1 MIPATARLRPLRL
14 TAALLAV
21 ALVLGVS
28 AGCTAGPP
36 GPHASSP
43 AQGSTSA
50 SNAAGGASGTATAQ
64 PPVTQGP
71 SPTTLAGFY
80 AQRLT
85 WVPCDNGFQCA
96 RLWVPFDYAH
106 PGAGPAF
113 SLPVIK
119 LPAAQPAQRIGP
131 LVINPG
137 GPGGSGLQY
146 ALAARSGEFT
156 SAVRD
161 RFDIV
166 GFDPRGVGGSQPSL
180 RCMTSRQLDAYFA
193 VNEAPATPAQLS
205 AAESASQAYAQ
216 ACTRNA
222 RALLPYLGSAAA
234 ARDMDVLRAA
244 LGQSRLT
251 FLGKSY
257 GTVLGASYVQQFP
270 QRVRAFVLDGAV
282 APQATGLD
290 LDIAQAQGFTVA
302 FGQFVTWCASQRGCP
317 LPGTLPQA
325 TQQVSALLARG
336 NTHPLASELPGG
348 QPANGAMML
357 LGIAAAL
364 YSKSTWTI
372 LKDALS
378 QALTNSD
385 GSVLVELADSLT
397 ERNPDGSYSNLS
409 DVGTAVDCLDR
420 PWPRSI
426 PAWQAA
432 AARAAKGAPLFGH
445 TLVYGSLP
453 CAYWPVPSRPVLS
466 GPAPA
471 GAPPVLVVGD
481 LHDPATP
488 YGWAVALARWLDRG
502 RGQNGVL
509 LGWNG
514 EGHTSY
520 MQGSN
525 CVDNAVDAYLISLRT
540 PPNGTVCP

>member
-1 MIPATARLRPLRL
+1 MILVTVRARRARIPAV
-14 TAALLAV
+14 LLAA
-21 ALVLGVS
+21 ALVLGAG
-28 AGCTAGPP
+28 AGCTSGGGARSGPP
-36 GPHASSP
+36 SPATPTASSP
-43 AQGSTSA
+43 GQGSAGQGSA
-50 SNAAGGASGTATAQ
+50 R

-71 SPTTLAGFY
+71 PPTTLAGFY

-85 WVPCDNGFQCA
+85 WVTCDTSFQCA
-96 RLWVPFDYAH
+96 RLYVPFDYAR
-106 PGAGPAF
+106 PDGPAF

-119 LPAAQPAQRIGP
+119 LPAARPAQRIGP

-146 ALAARSGEFT
+146 ALAARTGEF
-156 SAVRD
+156 SQGIRD

-166 GFDPRGVGGSQPSL
+166 GFDPRGVGGSRPSL

-193 VNEAPATPAQLS
+193 VNEAPATPAQLA
-205 AAESASQAYAQ
+205 AAESANQAYAR
-216 ACTRNA
+216 ACARNA
-222 RALLPYLGSAAA
+222 RALLPYLGTPAA
-234 ARDMDVLRAA
+234 ARDMDLLRAA

-270 QRVRAFVLDGAV
+270 HRVRALVLDGAV
-282 APQATGLD
+282 APQASGLD

-302 FGQFVTWCASQRGCP
+302 FGQFVAWCARQRNCP
-317 LPGTLPQA
+317 LPAAVPQA
-325 TQQVSALLARG
+325 TQQVAGLIAQGNAR
-336 NTHPLASELPGG
+336 PLASELPGG

-364 YSKSTWTI
+364 YSKSAWTL
-372 LKDALS
+372 LKDGLS
-378 QALTNSD
+378 QALTVDD
-385 GSVLVELADSLT
+385 GSVLVELADSLV
-397 ERNPDGSYSNLS
+397 ERNPDGSYTNLS
-409 DVGTAVDCLDR
+409 DVGTAVGCIDR

-426 PAWQAA
+426 AAWQAA
-432 AARAAKGAPLFGH
+432 AATAAKTAPLFGR

-453 CAYWPVPSRPVLS
+453 CAYWPVPARQVLS
-466 GPAPA
+466 GAPPG

-488 YGWAVALARWLDRG
+488 YAWAVALARWLHP
-502 RGQNGVL
+502 GVL

-520 MQGSN
+520 MQGSA
-525 CVDNAVDAYLISLRT
+525 CVDSAVDAYLISLRT
-540 PPNGTVCP
+540 PASGTVCP

>member
-1 MIPATARLRPLRL
+1 
-14 TAALLAV
+14 
-21 ALVLGVS
+21 
-28 AGCTAGPP
+28 
-36 GPHASSP
+36 
-43 AQGSTSA
+43 
-50 SNAAGGASGTATAQ
+50 
-64 PPVTQGP
+64 VTQGP
-71 SPTTLAGFY
+71 PPTTLAGFY

-85 WVPCDNGFQCA
+85 WVPCDTSFQCA
-96 RLWVPFDYAH
+96 RLYVPFDYAH
-106 PGAGPAF
+106 PRVGSF

-119 LPAAQPAQRIGP
+119 LPAARPAERIGP

-146 ALAARSGEFT
+146 ALGARSGEFT
-156 SAVRD
+156 QGLRD

-180 RCMTSRQLDAYFA
+180 RCLTGPQLDAYFA
-193 VNEAPATPAQLS
+193 VNEAPATPAQLT
-205 AAESASQAYAQ
+205 AAEAANRGYAQ
-216 ACTRNA
+216 ACASNA
-222 RALLPYLGSAAA
+222 RVLLPFLGTAAA

-270 QRVRAFVLDGAV
+270 RRVRALVLDGAV

-317 LPGTLPQA
+317 LPAALPQA
-325 TQQVSALLARG
+325 TRQVSALIAGG
-336 NTHPLASELPGG
+336 NTHPLTSELPGG
-348 QPANGAMML
+348 QPANGSMML

-364 YSKSTWTI
+364 YSKSSWTI

-378 QALTNSD
+378 QALAGGD
-385 GSVLVELADSLT
+385 GSVLVELADSLV

-420 PWPRSI
+420 SWPHSI

-432 AARAAKGAPLFGH
+432 AAAAAKVAPLFGP

-453 CAYWPVPSRPVLS
+453 CAYWPVPSQPVLS
-466 GPAPA
+466 GSVSAGTVPA

-488 YGWAVALARWLDRG
+488 YGWAVALARWLHP
-502 RGQNGVL
+502 GVL

-520 MQGSN
+520 MQGSA

-540 PPNGTVCP
+540 PPPGTTCP